1 MMACLI
7 VIVSMVVVIGSVLAY
22 LLDVKLDWTED
33 RELLLWYNEYPSQS
47 WDGTSQTERKFIKIL
62 KL

>member
-1 MMACLI
+1 MACLI

-33 RELLLWYNEYPSQS
+33 RELLLWYNEHPHPDF
-47 WDGTSQTERKFIKIL
+47 DGTTPAPERRFIKIL

>member
-47 WDGTSQTERKFIKIL
+47 WDGTPQTERKFIKIL